1 VLDEYGGTAGLVTL
15 EDWLEEVVGE
25 MSDPFDSPTPEF
37 ETMPDG
43 SILIDG
49 LTLIEDVDEALGIEI
64 EDPYY
69 DTIAGYV
76 MGKLARIPRVNDVI
90 ETNKLRIRVE
100 EMDGMRISRLSFM
113 RLSDEAQSPQGDTL
127 TAKKQA
133 DP

>member
-1 VLDEYGGTAGLVTL
+1 
-15 EDWLEEVVGE
+15 
-25 MSDPFDSPTPEF
+25 
-37 ETMPDG
+37 MPDG

-113 RLSDEAQSPQGDTL
+113 RLRDEAQSPPGETL
-127 TAKKQA
+127 TANKQA
-133 DP
+133 EP